1 MDIKERLKQKGW
13 TDQDINR
20 ALEIMYAK
28 EQANS
33 SVNQYTQSGSRILYW
48 SALIVA
54 IVGNILMSLVLI
66 PFLISTQGFTLYMMI
81 SVIGLVF
88 GFLITVLLRDIE
100 HIDYKNHIVAG
111 VFIPALAII
120 NVYVMVSLSN
130 KIANTIS
137 STNTSFYQHNPIIIS
152 VVYVVAFML
161 PYFFYKILDMRKADV
176 VKVKG

>member
-20 ALEIMYAK
+20 ALEIMYAQ

-48 SALIVA
+48 SALIV
-54 IVGNILMSLVLI
+54 
-66 PFLISTQGFTLYMMI
+66 STQGFTLYMMI